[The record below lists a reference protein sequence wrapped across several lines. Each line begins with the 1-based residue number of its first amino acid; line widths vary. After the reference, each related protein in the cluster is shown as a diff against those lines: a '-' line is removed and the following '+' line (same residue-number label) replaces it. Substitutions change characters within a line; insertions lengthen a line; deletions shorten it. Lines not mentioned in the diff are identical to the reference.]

1 MNLPSVEPALDT
13 ESPRMEVVQR
23 GSIWSPTENAYSQI
37 VDLSEIDNSRA
48 MLAPGVSE
56 DQESPFYLN
65 QMDLWAKGQL
75 RAAPLSRD
83 RIEELA
89 VATRVIEVVPF
100 SGEDLLPERTV
111 GTEPEGARFYP
122 AIPAEDAGERILSRV
137 SP

>member
-1 MNLPSVEPALDT
+1 
-13 ESPRMEVVQR
+13 
-23 GSIWSPTENAYSQI
+23 
-37 VDLSEIDNSRA
+37 

-56 DQESPFYLN
+56 DPESPFYLN

-83 RIEELA
+83 RIEKLA
-89 VATRVIEVVPF
+89 VATSVIEIRPF
-100 SGEDLLPERTV
+100 SGEDLLAERTV
-111 GTEPEGARFYP
+111 AAEPEGAQFYP